1 MKKTFQLAALLLVA
15 ALALPGFVGVDATKF
30 KMPKK
35 VNAIVQAKC
44 FGCHSNDSKAQ
55 KAKDKLNWEDLATLP
70 QDQQLEKMKSIVK
83 VLGEG
88 SMPPARFL
96 EKMPDKKLTDK
107 EMATM
112 NKWASKLV
120 KKLS

>member
-15 ALALPGFVGVDATKF
+15 ALALPGFVGVDAAKF

-70 QDQQLEKMKSIVK
+70 HDQQLEKMKSIVK

>member
-1 MKKTFQLAALLLVA
+1 MKKTFQLATFFLAVTVLLAGFTVA
-15 ALALPGFVGVDATKF
+15 DTTAF

-44 FGCHSNDSKAQ
+44 FGCHSNDSKAK
-55 KAKDKLNWEDLATLP
+55 KAMEKLNWETLAGL
-70 QDQQLEKMKSIVK
+70 DQEKQLEAMKGILK
-83 VLGEG
+83 VVEEG
-88 SMPPARFL
+88 SMPPAKFL

-112 NKWASKLV
+112 KKWASKLV